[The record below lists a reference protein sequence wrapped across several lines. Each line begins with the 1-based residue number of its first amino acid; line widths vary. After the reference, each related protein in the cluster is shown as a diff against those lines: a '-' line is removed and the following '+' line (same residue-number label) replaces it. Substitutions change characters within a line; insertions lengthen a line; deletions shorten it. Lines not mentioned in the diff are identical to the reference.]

1 MVVLLPSLLCG
12 SCSVHWRLRSL
23 CRELLYCGVFAAQ
36 NYDTLW
42 WNDSS
47 CSFFKHAQTSLR
59 SETERQKMPLL
70 TQCQT
75 TRGKQTP
82 ARLHRPL
89 RKPDLSLYS
98 ACLSPGK
105 KKIKA
110 AVGEKNPKQILIL
123 PVKWLK
129 VMRLISR
136 EWGHSVSSLAHNF
149 QSSDPNVL
157 SRALIIICNCSMKRA
172 ISLQWNTLSTSGWAS
187 TTNLFP
193 RDQLKWA
200 ITIFSFLN
208 NSLNG
213 RIIKKNEA
221 CRSEKHN
228 FNWESG

>member
-1 MVVLLPSLLCG
+1 MIRDWKTKDATTDPMPNDQGTANSSPPASPS
-12 SCSVHWRLRSL
+12 
-23 CRELLYCGVFAAQ
+23 
-36 NYDTLW
+36 
-42 WNDSS
+42 
-47 CSFFKHAQTSLR
+47 
-59 SETERQKMPLL
+59 
-70 TQCQT
+70 TQ
-75 TRGKQTP
+75 
-82 ARLHRPL
+82 
-89 RKPDLSLYS
+89 PDLSLYLV
-98 ACLSPGK
+98 CLSPGK

-213 RIIKKNEA
+213 RIIKKWSLQVRKTQFQLGIGINKCEA
-221 CRSEKHN
+221 GKRRNKH
-228 FNWESG
+228 S